1 VSRVV
6 RRSHAQSAN
15 EAKELLSAVLA
26 AELVLP
32 STCLWLRAPSVSDL
46 ELLDNSAGTFAG
58 LSRFGRRGI
67 RLAEILGA
75 LAESG
80 SSVVVVTGSGERSRV
95 FRRRLELVSQDLRV
109 SDRVRLELDGTE
121 QARARTL
128 VGDDFALVG
137 GMDLTYGGVELREE
151 QVELRTDPPYVT
163 EARTEMLDRFG
174 GAPW

>member
-6 RRSHAQSAN
+6 RRAHARSAT
-15 EAKELLSAVLA
+15 EAKELLCAVLA

-32 STCLWLRAPSVSDL
+32 SECLWLWAPSVSDL

-67 RLAEILGA
+67 RLVETLGA

-80 SSVVVVTGSGERSRV
+80 ASIVVVTTSEPRNRA
-95 FRRRLELVSQDLRV
+95 FRRRLESVCQDLRV
-109 SDRVRLELDGTE
+109 SDRVRLLLDDTG
-121 QARARTL
+121 QPWANTL
-128 VGDDFALVG
+128 VGDDFALAG

-151 QVELRTDPPYVT
+151 QVELRTDPPYVA
-163 EARTEMLDRFG
+163 EARTEMRDRFG
-174 GAPW
+174 GAPR